1 MVLEL
6 HEQWRSLNFGR
17 LLTERA
23 AFISMDAQ
31 NSILDP
37 SGVLSHEGIWKGARD
52 DDGSLSNIIR
62 LAASARKVG
71 MPFFWLRYDRFIG
84 EKQSSTELDRVQYNY
99 WNENYAGDASR
110 KEWECDLVSDVKA
123 ILRPGDV
130 SLVYPGWSI
139 FTGTGLDRWLT
150 QLSVRTLILSG
161 YHTDWCVEMAARH
174 ARELGLIPVVIGD
187 ACGTTQPL
195 HSQTLEQIN
204 SSYAPVLS
212 TAAAI
217 DYIEA
222 ALRHT
227 AGQSVAPRP
236 LATEAVHAAH

>member
-1 MVLEL
+1 M
-6 HEQWRSLNFGR
+6 R
-17 LLTERA
+17 
-23 AFISMDAQ
+23 
-31 NSILDP
+31 P
-37 SGVLSHEGIWKGARD
+37 GV
-52 DDGSLSNIIR
+52 
-62 LAASARKVG
+62 
-71 MPFFWLRYDRFIG
+71 
-84 EKQSSTELDRVQYNY
+84 
-99 WNENYAGDASR
+99 
-110 KEWECDLVSDVKA
+110 DVKA

-217 DYIEA
+217 GYIEA
-222 ALRHT
+222 ALGHP
-227 AGQSVAPRP
+227 AGQSVAPSP
-236 LATEAVHAAH
+236 LATEAAHTAH

>member
-123 ILRPGDV
+123 ILHRLGSMADSTFGANLDPVGLPHGLVRGDGG
-130 SLVYPGWSI
+130 S
-139 FTGTGLDRWLT
+139 TR
-150 QLSVRTLILSG
+150 
-161 YHTDWCVEMAARH
+161 ARAWADTRCH
-174 ARELGLIPVVIGD
+174 WRR
-187 ACGTTQPL
+187 
-195 HSQTLEQIN
+195 
-204 SSYAPVLS
+204 
-212 TAAAI
+212 
-217 DYIEA
+217 
-222 ALRHT
+222 LRHD
-227 AGQSVAPRP
+227 A
-236 LATEAVHAAH
+236 ATPQPDSRTDQ